1 MSNSFVTLWSVACQG
16 PLRFPRQDYW
26 SGLLFPSP
34 GHLPDPRIQPASL
47 ALVGKFLTTE
57 HQGSPFLDDR
67 HQMGCTSFGLGFSF
81 PNDSDNGVVEH
92 LFVPL
97 LTICMFSLEKCLFV
111 CLSFKIK
118 IVFIVKILHFCV

>member
-1 MSNSFVTLWSVACQG
+1 MSDSFVTLWSVACQG

-92 LFVPL
+92 LFV
-97 LTICMFSLEKCLFV
+97 LFEHLV
-111 CLSFKIK
+111 DHLY
-118 IVFIVKILHFCV
+118 VFLGEMSIRVLIF